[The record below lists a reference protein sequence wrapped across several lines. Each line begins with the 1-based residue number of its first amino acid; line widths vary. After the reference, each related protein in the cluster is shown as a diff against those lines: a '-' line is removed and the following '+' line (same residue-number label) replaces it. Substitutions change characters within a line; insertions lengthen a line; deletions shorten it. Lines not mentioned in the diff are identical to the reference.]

1 MNSCPSFLTL
11 VAVMERK
18 TPMCSPFGME
28 ARLREASRSADST
41 ITRIDPVTRPHLPK
55 DSEESGASDDMKEFT
70 ATAPVRGVPMLQE
83 PRHQIAGLTRDAD
96 RALKAMI
103 NEYRGNDYIM
113 SPSTI
118 PAAITI
124 DSKKEG
130 PRVLILGAVHGDEP
144 CGAFAVHELLHRIM
158 GGDVPLLRGQ
168 LTLGIGNPQA
178 LSQDVRY
185 VKENLNRLCLEPTG
199 SETPINDE
207 RQRAQ
212 ELMGLIRGQQYL
224 LDLHSTRLPTDPYLI
239 AEAEVL
245 SMARTLGF
253 PNIVSGWGA
262 LNSGALAGDTEGY
275 GLRHGVTSFTAEC
288 GQHDAPLTF
297 LEAIEAAKRLLA
309 ELHMIPAYPRP
320 HAAAEPT
327 LHTIASAYLKPPSGF
342 HYAPALTV
350 RNFAQVREGE
360 VIGYAGEE
368 PVLAPFAASLVLPKD
383 PQRMQVGEELFLLA
397 RCSPPSGTPS
407 PEDLAKYSF

>member
-1 MNSCPSFLTL
+1 
-11 VAVMERK
+11 
-18 TPMCSPFGME
+18 
-28 ARLREASRSADST
+28 
-41 ITRIDPVTRPHLPK
+41 
-55 DSEESGASDDMKEFT
+55 
-70 ATAPVRGVPMLQE
+70 
-83 PRHQIAGLTRDAD
+83 
-96 RALKAMI
+96 
-103 NEYRGNDYIM
+103 
-113 SPSTI
+113 
-118 PAAITI
+118 
-124 DSKKEG
+124 
-130 PRVLILGAVHGDEP
+130 
-144 CGAFAVHELLHRIM
+144 
-158 GGDVPLLRGQ
+158 
-168 LTLGIGNPQA
+168 
-178 LSQDVRY
+178 
-185 VKENLNRLCLEPTG
+185 
-199 SETPINDE
+199 
-207 RQRAQ
+207 
-212 ELMGLIRGQQYL
+212 MGLIRGQQYL

-360 VIGYAGEE
+360 VIGYAGED
-368 PVLAPFAASLVLPKD
+368 PVLAPFSASLVLPKD